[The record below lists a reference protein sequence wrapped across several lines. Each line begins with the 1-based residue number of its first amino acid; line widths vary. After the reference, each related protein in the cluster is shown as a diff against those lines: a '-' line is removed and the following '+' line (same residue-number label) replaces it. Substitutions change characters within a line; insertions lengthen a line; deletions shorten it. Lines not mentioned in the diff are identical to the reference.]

1 MKQNPLD
8 ILNKIKNVA
17 NLKNEYAKT
26 IGIKLNKPGKIRF
39 QLIAPDVEHL
49 FKART
54 QHFIQPL
61 PNNESNENV
70 LVVDCQ
76 GENCPICE
84 VANSFRKSGI
94 TVEQIN
100 DAYNPRYPYPK
111 LRNFLT
117 QPEHFLVAARV
128 LLDNADE
135 GNYLPK
141 DAEIGST
148 QILQL
153 SRTAFNNLMTSYEDF
168 LSDYDD
174 DIEELPPLFGIVDDS
189 KEEGVLNSLS
199 ITLRISVQGAWS
211 YNFSFG
217 KGVSVKIEDVD
228 SEKLGVISSDTFK
241 VTEDYMEKAIK
252 RIESIKN
259 YIINGNN
266 WNSDEII
273 HNDTPKSNV
282 VEKAKQRIAQQQLN
296 KEDINNID
304 NILDDDDT
312 VEEDTKDTVDDDFD
326 LDTL

>member
-49 FKART
+49 FKTRT

-61 PNNESNENV
+61 PNNDSNENI

-84 VANSFRKSGI
+84 AANSFRKSGI

-174 DIEELPPLFGIVDDS
+174 DIEELPPLFGIVDDC
-189 KEEGVLNSLS
+189 KEEGSLTSLS

-211 YNFSFG
+211 YTFSFG

-228 SEKLGVISSDTFK
+228 SEKLNVISSDNFK
-241 VTEDYMEKAIK
+241 VTEDYMEKAVK

-259 YIINGNN
+259 YIISGNN
-266 WNSDEII
+266 WNSD
-273 HNDTPKSNV
+273 DTDEDVSMPNNV
-282 VEKAKQRIAQQQLN
+282 VERAKQRAQQKKNN
-296 KEDINNID
+296 KEEID
-304 NILDDDDT
+304 NILDDDD
-312 VEEDTKDTVDDDFD
+312 VKEDVKDTVDDDFD

>member
-39 QLIAPDVEHL
+39 QLVAPDVEHL
-49 FKART
+49 FKTRT

-61 PNNESNENV
+61 PNNESNENI

-84 VANSFRKSGI
+84 AANSFRKSGI

-100 DAYNPRYPYPK
+100 DAYNPRYPYSK

-135 GNYLPK
+135 GNFLPK

-174 DIEELPPLFGIVDDS
+174 DIEELPPLFGIVDDC
-189 KEEGVLNSLS
+189 KEEGVLTSLS

-211 YNFSFG
+211 YTFSFG

-228 SEKLGVISSDTFK
+228 SEKLNVISSDIFK
-241 VTEDYMEKAIK
+241 VSEDYMKKAIK

-259 YIINGNN
+259 YIISGNN
-266 WNSDEII
+266 WNDDDDDEISEDI
-273 HNDTPKSNV
+273 SKNNV
-282 VEKAKQRIAQQQLN
+282 VERAKQRVMQQQSN
-296 KEDINNID
+296 KEDID
-304 NILDDDDT
+304 NILDDSDD
-312 VEEDTKDTVDDDFD
+312 VMEEDIKDTVDDDFD